1 MSKNKNN
8 KKMKLNLIFLFLSM
22 IFYGQKRDTIIY
34 NGDKYMVEKVVLFYQ
49 DTVYVCDKNTNFRFT
64 KDTIYV
70 YKPKYYKKIK
80 RIK

>member
-1 MSKNKNN
+1 
-8 KKMKLNLIFLFLSM
+8 MKLILIFFFLTTILYS
-22 IFYGQKRDTIIY
+22 QKRDTIIY
-34 NGDKYMVEKVVLFYQ
+34 NGDKYKVEKIELLYQ
-49 DTVYVCDKNTNFRFT
+49 DTVYFCEKNINFRFT